1 MGRLAVSEC
10 TAVCKSQFQKPL
22 IFSVTPHQWYVW
34 APPEIARVPEVVQGM
49 KWHYYYFLCF
59 KFHKS
64 YVHGFFFFFFKPR
77 CFKVTRQ
84 ALISRRINLT
94 AAYSPINRQ
103 SCLGENNCVFLHL
116 IRLHWPVLHI
126 EVPDF
131 DGEVVTSHHV
141 ASAVTEL
148 HIWDGGDDL
157 REERP
162 AAWILRLL
170 KD

>member
-64 YVHGFFFFFFKPR
+64 YVHGFFFFLNPR

-84 ALISRRINLT
+84 ALLSRRINLT

-103 SCLGENNCVFLHL
+103 SCLGENNCVFQTPL
-116 IRLHWPVLHI
+116 R
-126 EVPDF
+126 
-131 DGEVVTSHHV
+131 HV
-141 ASAVTEL
+141 SLCVCFCT
-148 HIWDGGDDL
+148 WYVSTG
-157 REERP
+157 RFS
-162 AAWILRLL
+162 ILRSQTLTER
-170 KD
+170 